1 MFNRMVELVE
11 ERPEAIDA
19 IFAALSHRARRAMV
33 GRLAGDGRTGLPEL
47 SVGELAAPLPMS
59 FEAASKHVRVLERAG
74 LVVRRIEGRRHVC
87 RLEPGALATVAAW
100 LRFHERSWAASLDS
114 LDELLRPIDDD

>member
-74 LVVRRIEGRRHVC
+74 LVVRRVDGRRHVC

-114 LDELLRPIDDD
+114 LDELLEPIGD

>member
-74 LVVRRIEGRRHVC
+74 LVVRRVDGRRHVC
-87 RLEPGALATVAAW
+87 RLEPGTLATVAAW

-114 LDELLRPIDDD
+114 LDELLQPIDD

>member
-1 MFNRMVELVE
+1 MVELVE

-114 LDELLRPIDDD
+114 LDELLQPIDDD

>member
-74 LVVRRIEGRRHVC
+74 LVVRRVDGRRHVC

-114 LDELLRPIDDD
+114 LDELLQPIDD

>member
-74 LVVRRIEGRRHVC
+74 LVVRRVDGRRHVS

-114 LDELLRPIDDD
+114 LDELLQPIDD

>member
-74 LVVRRIEGRRHVC
+74 LVVRRVDGRRHVC

-100 LRFHERSWAASLDS
+100 LRVHERSWAASLDS
-114 LDELLRPIDDD
+114 LDELLQPIDD

>member
-1 MFNRMVELVE
+1 MVELVE

-87 RLEPGALATVAAW
+87 RLEPGALATAAAW

-114 LDELLRPIDDD
+114 LDELLQPIDD

>member
-74 LVVRRIEGRRHVC
+74 LVVRRVEGRRHVC

-114 LDELLRPIDDD
+114 LDELLEPIGD

>member
-1 MFNRMVELVE
+1 MRQVS
-11 ERPEAIDA
+11 RKRD
-19 IFAALSHRARRAMV
+19 R
-33 GRLAGDGRTGLPEL
+33 
-47 SVGELAAPLPMS
+47 AAPRQRPRPRWLLPVQLT
-59 FEAASKHVRVLERAG
+59 AAAVALVTVVGVGYRLLDDLGILRRGFAVVEQRAVDLSGEAG

-114 LDELLRPIDDD
+114 LDELLQPIDD

>member
-74 LVVRRIEGRRHVC
+74 LVVRRVEGRRHVC

-114 LDELLRPIDDD
+114 LDELLQPIDD